1 MASGDNGK
9 KNNGGK
15 LFLILLALLVVIGV
29 ILFFIFRDKD
39 KGGGN
44 GSGQGGV
51 EVVSGQ
57 LPGDSTESTE
67 KESGSNTEQTTDT
80 AAETGTETVTETK
93 TEKQTESV
101 TEPKTEKQ
109 TEAATEP
116 KTEKQTEAATEP
128 KTEKQ
133 TEKTSEANQG
143 SQGKAYKFRSKK
155 LLEQHYEKHGIE
167 MGFPDTASY
176 VAAAND
182 VILDPSSLYKVEKED
197 GDDVYY
203 RERDNAFVVVSRD
216 GYIRTFFYPSGGK
229 KYFDR
234 Q

>member
-29 ILFFIFRDKD
+29 VLFFIFRDKD
-39 KGGGN
+39 KGN
-44 GSGQGGV
+44 GGQGNV

-67 KESGSNTEQTTDT
+67 KESGSGTEQTTDT
-80 AAETGTETVTETK
+80 AAETGTETVTEQK
-93 TEKQTESV
+93 SEKQTEEA

-128 KTEKQ
+128 TTEKQ

-143 SQGKAYKFRSKK
+143 SQGKSYKFRSKK

-182 VILDPSSLYKVEKED
+182 VIKDPTSLYKVEKED

-203 RERDNAFVVVSRD
+203 RERDNAFVVVSKD

>member
-1 MASGDNGK
+1 MTSDDK

-15 LFLILLALLVVIGV
+15 LLLVLVAFLVVVGV
-29 ILFFIFRDKD
+29 VLFFLFRDKD
-39 KGGGN
+39 KGNGGQTTEAT
-44 GSGQGGV
+44 S
-51 EVVSGQ
+51 VSGTEASATGKTET
-57 LPGDSTESTE
+57 LTESETGKTTE
-67 KESGSNTEQTTDT
+67 
-80 AAETGTETVTETK
+80 AETGKSTEAETGKSTEAETGKSTEAKTETPTEAK
-93 TEKQTESV
+93 TEK
-101 TEPKTEKQ
+101 P
-109 TEAATEP
+109 TEA
-116 KTEKQTEAATEP
+116 

-143 SQGKAYKFRSKK
+143 SQGKAYKFRNKK